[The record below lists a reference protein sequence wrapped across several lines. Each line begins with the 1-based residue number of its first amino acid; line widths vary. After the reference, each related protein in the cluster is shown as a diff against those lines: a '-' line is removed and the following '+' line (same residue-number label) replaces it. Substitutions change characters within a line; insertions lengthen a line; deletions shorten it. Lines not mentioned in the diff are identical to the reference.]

1 MVKEA
6 VIEIIR
12 NISKDEIFLSKL
24 DKDIANSLHFIFLYI
39 VIYILLL
46 SVSDQRI
53 MISYNSIVIMIE

>member
-24 DKDIANSLHFIFLYI
+24 DKDIANSLQFLFLYI
-39 VIYILLL
+39 VIYI
-46 SVSDQRI
+46 
-53 MISYNSIVIMIE
+53 IVISF